1 MEDEIAK
8 IIAILEASSADLRKS
23 GLTEEEGHIKE
34 AYLKVMGCMVN
45 LYILKH
51 INNIS
56 LVDG

>member
-1 MEDEIAK
+1 MENELVK
-8 IIAILEASSADLRKS
+8 IIAILEASSADLRNS

-34 AYLKVMGCMVN
+34 AYLKVMGCMIN
-45 LYILKH
+45 LYILKN